1 MFRKGRTQ
9 MSFSRLFGKKE
20 KNQMDDIVE
29 EGVQR
34 VQELPMDKIFPNQFQ
49 PRTVFDQDKID
60 ELARTIRI
68 HGVIQPIVVRE
79 MEPDYYE
86 IIAGERRFRAVLSLE
101 MEKIPA
107 IIQNLDDEEVAAI
120 ALIENLQREELTPIE
135 EAKAYRSLLDMQD
148 VTQEAL
154 AQRVGKSQSAIANK
168 MRLLKLPETVQEAVL
183 NKQISERHARS
194 LLALETEEQQVAI
207 LAEIAENHWNVK
219 QTEARIQEI
228 LGVKKPVATK
238 KTKPKRQAISRD
250 VRIAMNTIKQSVT
263 MVKDNGMDLDFTEE
277 ETDDFYQIT
286 IQIPKKK

>member
-9 MSFSRLFGKKE
+9 MPFSRLFGKKE

-148 VTQEAL
+148 VTQSPCATCRE
-154 AQRVGKSQSAIANK
+154 
-168 MRLLKLPETVQEAVL
+168 
-183 NKQISERHARS
+183 
-194 LLALETEEQQVAI
+194 
-207 LAEIAENHWNVK
+207 
-219 QTEARIQEI
+219 
-228 LGVKKPVATK
+228 KPVCHRQQNASS
-238 KTKPKRQAISRD
+238 KTARNCPRSGSYQTNFRTPCSFVTRIRNRRTTSRTFSRNSRESLERQTNRSKDSRNF
-250 VRIAMNTIKQSVT
+250 RREKTSS
-263 MVKDNGMDLDFTEE
+263 
-277 ETDDFYQIT
+277 Y
-286 IQIPKKK
+286 

>member
-1 MFRKGRTQ
+1 MP
-9 MSFSRLFGKKE
+9 FSRLFGKKE
-20 KNQMDDIVE
+20 KNQMDDIDNIVE

-135 EAKAYRSLLDMQD
+135 EAKAYRSLLDMQE

-194 LLALETEEQQVAI
+194 LLALETEEQQVAL

-238 KTKPKRQAISRD
+238 KPKPKPKRQAISRD